1 MLKNKGLR
9 VGQTPG
15 AEAEDG
21 GQSTLG
27 RREQYTPSSQKS
39 QPQNKEEVMKNEE
52 PLVMGGCGHSAEDLV
67 FSAKVCAFCMIAAIV
82 VLAVVLLF
90 G

>member
-1 MLKNKGLR
+1 MSKKRGLR
-9 VGQTPG
+9 MGQTPG
-15 AEAEDG
+15 AVAEDG

-39 QPQNKEEVMKNEE
+39 QTFNKEVAMENDES
-52 PLVMGGCGHSAEDLV
+52 LVMGGCGHSAEDLM
-67 FSAKVCAFCMIAAIV
+67 FSAKVCAFCMIAA
-82 VLAVVLLF
+82 AVCAAVALLF